1 MISFKNV
8 LEYRNGYKLVKRSN
22 ATYFHFDEISNL
34 GHGSC
39 QDDPNDS
46 DSDYEEVRSD
56 LSSNVGILKW
66 REVNLSLESDDSSVL
81 SGVRRIR
88 SDWNS
93 LFEAR
98 LQPKR
103 FKPKENDEILIKTLE
118 EILIKEGKIRSFL
131 ISQNQTDEFFLSG
144 FFFRGSHTT
153 ELHKQWL
160 KRRVK
165 VSRPRE
171 NQRKTLKKFSAYAI
185 YGKSQKMGSNL
196 FF

>member
-1 MISFKNV
+1 MGRVRKSREVFSGPINS
-8 LEYRNGYKLVKRSN
+8 
-22 ATYFHFDEISNL
+22 HFDEILNL
-34 GHGSC
+34 GQGSC

-56 LSSNVGILKW
+56 LSSNLGILKW
-66 REVNLSLESDDSSVL
+66 KEVNLSFESDDSSVL

-118 EILIKEGKIRSFL
+118 EILIKEGKIYIVFNES
-131 ISQNQTDEFFLSG
+131 
-144 FFFRGSHTT
+144 
-153 ELHKQWL
+153 
-160 KRRVK
+160 
-165 VSRPRE
+165 
-171 NQRKTLKKFSAYAI
+171 
-185 YGKSQKMGSNL
+185 KSN
-196 FF
+196 

>member
-1 MISFKNV
+1 MYSQSV
-8 LEYRNGYKLVKRSN
+8 
-22 ATYFHFDEISNL
+22 EILNL
-34 GHGSC
+34 GQGGC

-66 REVNLSLESDDSSVL
+66 KEVNLSMESDDSSVL

-118 EILIKEGKIRSFL
+118 EILIKEGKIYIIF
-131 ISQNQTDEFFLSG
+131 N
-144 FFFRGSHTT
+144 
-153 ELHKQWL
+153 
-160 KRRVK
+160 
-165 VSRPRE
+165 
-171 NQRKTLKKFSAYAI
+171 
-185 YGKSQKMGSNL
+185 
-196 FF
+196 